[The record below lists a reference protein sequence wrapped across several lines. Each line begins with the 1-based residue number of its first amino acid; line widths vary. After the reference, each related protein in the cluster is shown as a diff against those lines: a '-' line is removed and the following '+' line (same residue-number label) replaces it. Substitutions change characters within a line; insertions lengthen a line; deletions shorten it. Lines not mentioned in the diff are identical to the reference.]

1 MNSCQQIAGSG
12 SRTNSNFRLPA
23 ACRLLPAM
31 MMSMARTFRTLAVL
45 LTLAILGA
53 ILVGFWSML
62 TPGRPADKDE
72 FVVHFTCGLLTAIG
86 ILLVHCLIFI
96 YFLGTGRWVK
106 EVTLAYGMPDE
117 PWHKRTR
124 ELKRATFPPA
134 LFSMLI
140 GIAAAA
146 AGAGAQLQAWPW
158 YVHMTLGLLTLLIN
172 LWAFRI
178 ELRNVAENA
187 GIIDAVMREVD
198 RIRAAQGLTSNEEA
212 LANAEESR

>member
-1 MNSCQQIAGSG
+1 MI
-12 SRTNSNFRLPA
+12 R
-23 ACRLLPAM
+23 
-31 MMSMARTFRTLAVL
+31 MARTFRTLAVL
-45 LTLAILGA
+45 LTLALLLTIS
-53 ILVGFWSML
+53 IGFWSFL
-62 TPGRPADKDE
+62 TPGESKFKDI
-72 FVVHFTCGLLTAIG
+72 FIVHFVCGLLTAIG

-124 ELKRATFPPA
+124 ELKRQTFPPA

-178 ELRNVAENA
+178 ELRDVTENA
-187 GIIDAVMREVD
+187 GIIEAVMREVD
-198 RIRAAQGLTSNEEA
+198 RIRAAQGLSSNEEA
-212 LANAEESR
+212 LANVEEPR